1 MAFMILHE
9 QGVFKPL
16 VRCMSFLFN
25 TTRLL
30 FVFGNEG
37 ESLATRRMRFEV
49 AFVNLVPT

>member
-1 MAFMILHE
+1 MAFIILHE

-25 TTRLL
+25 TARIL
-30 FVFGNEG
+30 FVFGDEG
-37 ESLATRRMRFEV
+37 ESLATRGMRLEV